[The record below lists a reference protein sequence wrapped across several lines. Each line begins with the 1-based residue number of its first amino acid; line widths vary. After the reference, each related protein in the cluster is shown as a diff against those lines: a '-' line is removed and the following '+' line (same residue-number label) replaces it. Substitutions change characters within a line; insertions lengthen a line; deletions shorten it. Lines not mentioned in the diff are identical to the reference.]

1 MLNGFVFDDAAY
13 SFFLRAREHYII
25 YREWGILPSFWCDLG
40 VLTRKILR
48 MNVECGYRE
57 YLPVSMHI
65 VKTNHQNR
73 DSLELF
79 SAEGLFLRNLGIKE
93 FVLWRDLFFY
103 GFGGL

>member
-1 MLNGFVFDDAAY
+1 M
-13 SFFLRAREHYII
+13 
-25 YREWGILPSFWCDLG
+25 
-40 VLTRKILR
+40 
-48 MNVECGYRE
+48 ECGYRE

-93 FVLWRDLFFY
+93 FVLWRDFISTDLGDYRIFSHWS
-103 GFGGL
+103 GGILGMRPQNVAFLNS